1 MGRPAAISDPQWVES
16 AVNVIERLARENGTV
31 TSEDLRRE
39 FEPPE
44 HANQVGSA
52 FRSAYNQKIIVP
64 IGFKISS
71 DKSRNGGAIRIWRL
85 NPRMKEAG

>member
-71 DKSRNGGAIRIWRL
+71 DKSRNGGAIRVWSL
-85 NPRMKEAG
+85 HPRMKEGA